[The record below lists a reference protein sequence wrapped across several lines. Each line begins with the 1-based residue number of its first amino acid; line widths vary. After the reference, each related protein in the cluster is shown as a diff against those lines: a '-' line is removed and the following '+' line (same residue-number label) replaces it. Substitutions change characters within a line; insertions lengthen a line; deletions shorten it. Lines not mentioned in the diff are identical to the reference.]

1 MFLKTNL
8 KINIDLNDENIVIS
22 PTISTDNLSDINSI
36 YMFLYGGVFFVI

>member
-22 PTISTDNLSDINSI
+22 PTISTDNLSGINSI
-36 YMFLYGGVFFVI
+36 YMFLYGGVFL